1 MKRWIKLLVTLL
13 LVVSIPLEGFA
24 AVSMPAC
31 NMSKD
36 SMNTS
41 MAVSAI
47 HTSIVNDKSVVTA
60 TSCDMKIKNCCDTSG
75 NKTCSVQKCSTCHF
89 GAFQLPNSGLLVI
102 PDSLASVYQDL
113 MSEPYQT
120 FPPALFHPPK
130 LVSA

>member
-1 MKRWIKLLVTLL
+1 MKRWIKLLVTIALA
-13 LVVSIPLEGFA
+13 VSIPLQGLA

-36 SMNTS
+36 SMKTS
-41 MAVSAI
+41 MAVSAS
-47 HTSIVNDKSVVTA
+47 HANVANDKLVLTA
-60 TSCDMKIKNCCDTSG
+60 TGCDMKIKNCCDTNG
-75 NKTCSVQKCSTCHF
+75 NNTCSDQKCSICHF
-89 GAFQLPNSGLLVI
+89 GAFQLPGTGLLAM

-130 LVSA
+130 LVSI